1 MRIEFDNYKDN
12 LFAAAL
18 AVHCEEHFLEIVQ
31 QLHDQG
37 YTKMAIYELFL
48 HFHQEIQ
55 IDSRTKDK
63 EFVYDNLSDFMALYA
78 PIRFLKCEIIFFL
91 YIFSRCR
98 HNHSRNPKQK
108 NIIWC
113 ILLMIL
119 HPLNISGYCG
129 SFGKGEFMKL
139 TQKK

>member
-48 HFHQEIQ
+48 QFHQEIQ
-55 IDSRTKDK
+55 IDPRTKDK
-63 EFVYDNLSDFMALYA
+63 EFVYDSLSDFMDGFTA
-78 PIRFLKCEIIFFL
+78 
-91 YIFSRCR
+91 
-98 HNHSRNPKQK
+98 
-108 NIIWC
+108 W
-113 ILLMIL
+113 
-119 HPLNISGYCG
+119 
-129 SFGKGEFMKL
+129 GKGNKILPEEEDV
-139 TQKK
+139 